1 MTPSTDVAG
10 LLRLSR
16 EILVLRDERLTGVWP
31 RASALLARQ
40 ALEGAVSEVLA
51 VRAPGSERCSLRARL
66 LCLRE
71 YVPDALAHRT
81 EFLWATLSRVCHHH
95 PYELAPT
102 APEIMGWLDD
112 AEQLVGDLGG
122 LAAPRTPG

>member
-1 MTPSTDVAG
+1 MTPSFQPAE
-10 LLRLSR
+10 LLTLSHR
-16 EILVLRDERLTGVWP
+16 VLTLRDERMTGVWP

-40 ALEGAVSEVLA
+40 ALERAVSEVLA
-51 VRAPGSERCSLRARL
+51 VRAPGSERVSLRARL

-102 APEIMGWLDD
+102 AAEISGWLDD
-112 AEQLVGDLGG
+112 AELLVGDLRALG
-122 LAAPRTPG
+122 R